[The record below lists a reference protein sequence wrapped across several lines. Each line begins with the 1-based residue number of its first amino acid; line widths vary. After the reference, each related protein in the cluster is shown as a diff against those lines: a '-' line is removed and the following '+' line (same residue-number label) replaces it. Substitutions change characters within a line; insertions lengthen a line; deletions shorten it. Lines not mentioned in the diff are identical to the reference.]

1 MRQYLF
7 LFICA
12 LLSAPVHTRA
22 QHHDTTL
29 NERGN
34 RAMAFDQNQTVHHFL
49 LRPDGGIISVEVKDP
64 TDDANRTAIR
74 THLHQIA
81 IDFAEGRFDAPRDTH
96 GVEPPGVS
104 VMRSRRRSIRYIM
117 DRTPGGARVQM
128 VSEDSGAIAAIHE
141 FLRYQIREHHTGDPE
156 GR

>member
-7 LFICA
+7 PFVCI
-12 LLSAPVHTRA
+12 LLSAPAQMRA
-22 QHHDTTL
+22 QHHHTTL

-34 RAMAFDQNQTVHHFL
+34 RAMGFDQDQTTHHFL
-49 LRPDGGIISVEVKDP
+49 LRPDGGIISVEVKDSA
-64 TDDANRTAIR
+64 DDANRAAIR
-74 THLHQIA
+74 AHLQQIA

-96 GVEPPGVS
+96 GEAPPGVS
-104 VMRSRRRSIRYIM
+104 VMRSLRRSIRYTM
-117 DRTPGGARVQM
+117 DQTPGGARVRIASQ
-128 VSEDSGAIAAIHE
+128 DGRAIAAIHE